1 MKLNIGDGERLIRV
15 ILGIYTM
22 LLGFLF
28 IQGIIGIILGILG
41 LIAFATGASG
51 WCGIYTLLGK
61 STLQVTPAE
70 PEQPAAEEAV
80 TEPGQPA
87 TEDKTPT
94 NTVSN
99 EVVNPTED

>member
-15 ILGIYTM
+15 ILGIYAM

-28 IQGIIGIILGILG
+28 IQGVVGIILGILG

-51 WCGIYTLLGK
+51 WCGIYALLGK

-70 PEQPAAEEAV
+70 PEQSP
-80 TEPGQPA
+80 
-87 TEDKTPT
+87 TEDKTPPD
-94 NTVSN
+94 NEPD